1 MIVLTI
7 PNCICDRYQNLILK
21 DVIFIYYDRNKTGV
35 PIYVFTDAD
44 ITERSDEVEIALR
57 KSSVLF
63 CSLIF
68 DFIQMQWIRERLVI

>member
-1 MIVLTI
+1 
-7 PNCICDRYQNLILK
+7 
-21 DVIFIYYDRNKTGV
+21 
-35 PIYVFTDAD
+35 
-44 ITERSDEVEIALR
+44 VEIALR